1 MFLNAFILL
10 QEYFSGL
17 VILIAI
23 DLLLLESIHIT
34 EDWGWCRKGAGAA
47 ACERVAP
54 CVTKT
59 LITIINL

>member
-34 EDWGWCRKGAGAA
+34 EDGVGAGRELVLPLAN
-47 ACERVAP
+47 V
-54 CVTKT
+54 
-59 LITIINL
+59 

>member
-17 VILIAI
+17 VILIVI

-34 EDWGWCRKGAGAA
+34 EDGVGKGAGAA
-47 ACERVAP
+47 ACERVTP
-54 CVTKT
+54 RVIKT
-59 LITIINL
+59 LITVINL